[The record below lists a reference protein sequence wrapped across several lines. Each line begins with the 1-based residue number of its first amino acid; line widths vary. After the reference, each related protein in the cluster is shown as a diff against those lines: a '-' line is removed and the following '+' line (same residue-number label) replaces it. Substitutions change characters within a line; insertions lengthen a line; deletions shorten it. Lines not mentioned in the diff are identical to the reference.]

1 MKTVLTTLSGEKMIS
16 ATNSALSGLQAFG
29 TKINSN
35 ANNVANASTDGY
47 KKTRVLMSSQ
57 EPQGVQ
63 ATVQQVNSP
72 GSMRMEET
80 NEGSELVE
88 GSNVELA
95 EELPESQLNSR
106 FYQANLKTIEATD
119 EMTASLLSIKA

>member
-1 MKTVLTTLSGEKMIS
+1 MIS
-16 ATNSALSGLQAFG
+16 AVNSALSGLQAFG
-29 TKINSN
+29 TRVNSN

-57 EPQGVQ
+57 DPQGVK

-72 GSMRMEET
+72 GFIRLEET
-80 NEGSELVE
+80 NEGSEMVE
-88 GSNVELA
+88 SSNVELA
-95 EELPESQLNSR
+95 KELPESQLNSR
-106 FYQANLKTIEATD
+106 FYQANLKTLKATD